1 VSTTAAPDASAG
13 RPAAFDRRRLRPFGL
28 LIAAACL
35 VPALLDAWQASLQS
49 SLAGEGAAPWRIV
62 VFQGGEWVIL
72 GALTP
77 LVYLLAPRFPLRRPH
92 VARDI
97 AAHVGGALALCVGWA
112 SCGIALRA
120 ALGILPRDVALGRH
134 AASWVLTS
142 LPWSVFMYFT
152 VLGCVLAF
160 AYFFEARER
169 EAQAARLAA
178 QVTQARL
185 DALRVQLHPHFLFNS
200 LNAVAVLVR
209 DGRAEQ
215 AVRVVEQLS
224 DILREL
230 LSGGDEALV
239 SLSREVAFLEKY
251 LDIERTRFPDRLEV
265 RWQVDPAAL
274 EALVPSFVLQPL
286 VENALRHGVAAR
298 AAPTLVEVRA
308 AIEHDTLVLG
318 VSNDAPEP
326 GEVGATGG
334 RGVGL
339 ANMRERLLALYG
351 PAAGVSLDRTGDRV
365 VSTVRIPRRG
375 TSA

>member
-1 VSTTAAPDASAG
+1 
-13 RPAAFDRRRLRPFGL
+13 
-28 LIAAACL
+28 
-35 VPALLDAWQASLQS
+35 
-49 SLAGEGAAPWRIV
+49 
-62 VFQGGEWVIL
+62 
-72 GALTP
+72 
-77 LVYLLAPRFPLRRPH
+77 
-92 VARDI
+92 
-97 AAHVGGALALCVGWA
+97 
-112 SCGIALRA
+112 
-120 ALGILPRDVALGRH
+120 VALGRH

-215 AVRVVEQLS
+215 AARVVEQLS